1 MYMYIYKSTN
11 VGMYVK
17 YPCMYVRTNV
27 CEMYIYAYVRM
38 CVIKFIL
45 TYSMEQI
52 PSWEANSSPASQEIP
67 HILWNQKV
75 HYRIHKFS
83 PPVPILSKQECKM
96 PFILRFKVV

>member
-52 PSWEANSSPASQEIP
+52 PS
-67 HILWNQKV
+67 
-75 HYRIHKFS
+75 
-83 PPVPILSKQECKM
+83 
-96 PFILRFKVV
+96 